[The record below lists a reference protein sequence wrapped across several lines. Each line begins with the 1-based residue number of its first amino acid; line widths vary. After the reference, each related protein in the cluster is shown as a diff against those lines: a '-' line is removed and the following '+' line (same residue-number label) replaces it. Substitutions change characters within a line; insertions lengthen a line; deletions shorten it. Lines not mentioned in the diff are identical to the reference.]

1 MSEKTESQS
10 AYDKLT
16 PQRKQLV
23 DMVLE
28 NLENG
33 TGLWTPGW
41 RMSGAPESAITGKKY
56 RGVNNFFLTLIAMA
70 RGYSDNRWATYNQ
83 IEERDWHFKTDEEG
97 NGLGKGAGVTIEFY
111 ELRDRETKKP
121 FDRHTLDG
129 MTLEEKTEYE
139 RENVYPVRKYYRVFN
154 GDIIDGIPAKEMET
168 LDESGR
174 NERADKLMEFWSDK
188 EAKIIYS
195 GSRAFYRPSTDEI
208 HLPERED
215 FKSMPEFYATALHE
229 MGHSTGHE
237 SRLNRDIQ
245 NSFGDEN
252 YAIEE
257 LRAEL
262 ASMFMEQDLGISVDD
277 SHIRNNSAYIKSWH
291 DEIKDNPNAL
301 FMAIADADKI
311 SRYVAA
317 KEQEASR
324 KETEPY
330 AVVTDENEYGDTVYK
345 VYMCAAHGQT
355 ALAINYSFASREA
368 LMNEFEKMQ
377 EYPAWAD
384 KEFQEVGMDE
394 LEKMSAA
401 RAEKSEIKEVKSE
414 EYIKPSEVAAR
425 SLKERKGVDMTG
437 RGIESLT
444 RMSDREVVER
454 ARKTKNGEKFSAL
467 YNGQPVLETEEKDE
481 RSLMARLAMFCN
493 GDKEQLLRVFKS
505 SGQFRDEKSKAFYE
519 KMAEQSMQF
528 ISRLK
533 SDMAKPRTTS
543 GGGRMRSGANAKT

>member
-111 ELRDRETKKP
+111 ELRDKQTKQR

-154 GDIIDGIPAKEMET
+154 GDVIDGIPAKEVET

-188 EAKIIYS
+188 EAKIIYG

-208 HLPERED
+208 HLPERDD

-262 ASMFMEQDLGISVDD
+262 ASMFMEQDLGVLVDD

-291 DEIKDNPNAL
+291 DEIEDNPNAL
-301 FMAIADADKI
+301 FTAIADADKI
-311 SRYVAA
+311 SRYIAA
-317 KEQEASR
+317 KEQEANR
-324 KETEPY
+324 KETEPF

-345 VYMCAAHGQT
+345 VFMCAAHGQT
-355 ALAINYSFASREA
+355 ALAINYAFASREA

-384 KEFQEVGMDE
+384 KEFQEVGIDE

-401 RAEKSEIKEVKSE
+401 RADKSEIKEVKSE

-425 SLKERKGVDMTG
+425 SLKERKSADMTG
-437 RGIESLT
+437 RGVESLT

-454 ARKTKNGEKFSAL
+454 AGKTKNGEKFSAL

-481 RSLMARLAMFCN
+481 RSLMSRLAMFCN

-533 SDMAKPRTTS
+533 SDMVKPRTNAGS
-543 GGGRMRSGANAKT
+543 GRMRSGANAKT

>member
-1 MSEKTESQS
+1 MSEDKVQQS

-16 PQRKQLV
+16 PQRKQLI

-188 EAKIIYS
+188 EAKIIYG

-301 FMAIADADKI
+301 FTAIADADKI

-317 KEQEASR
+317 KEQEANR
-324 KETEPY
+324 KEAEPF
-330 AVVTDENEYGDTVYK
+330 AIVADENEYG
-345 VYMCAAHGQT
+345 
-355 ALAINYSFASREA
+355 
-368 LMNEFEKMQ
+368 
-377 EYPAWAD
+377 
-384 KEFQEVGMDE
+384 
-394 LEKMSAA
+394 
-401 RAEKSEIKEVKSE
+401 
-414 EYIKPSEVAAR
+414 
-425 SLKERKGVDMTG
+425 ERGTY
-437 RGIESLT
+437 
-444 RMSDREVVER
+444 ER
-454 ARKTKNGEKFSAL
+454 
-467 YNGQPVLETEEKDE
+467 V
-481 RSLMARLAMFCN
+481 
-493 GDKEQLLRVFKS
+493 
-505 SGQFRDEKSKAFYE
+505 
-519 KMAEQSMQF
+519 
-528 ISRLK
+528 
-533 SDMAKPRTTS
+533 
-543 GGGRMRSGANAKT
+543 

>member
-1 MSEKTESQS
+1 MSEDKVQQS

-33 TGLWTPGW
+33 TGLWKPGW
-41 RMSGAPESAITGKKY
+41 KIAGAPESAVTGKQY

-70 RGYSDNRWATYNQ
+70 RGYTDNRWMTYHQ
-83 IEERDWHFKTDEEG
+83 MEERDWHFKTDEEG
-97 NGLGKGAGVTIEFY
+97 GSLGKGAGVTIEFY
-111 ELRDRETKKP
+111 ELRDKATKQR

-154 GDIIDGIPAKEMET
+154 GDVIDGIPAKEIEPF
-168 LDESGR
+168 DESGR
-174 NERADKLMEFWSDK
+174 NERADKLMAYWSDK
-188 EAKIIYS
+188 EARIIYG

-208 HLPERED
+208 HLPERAD
-215 FKSMPEFYATALHE
+215 FESMPEFYATALHE

-301 FMAIADADKI
+301 FTAIADADKI

-317 KEQEASR
+317 KEQEANR
-324 KETEPY
+324 KEAEPF
-330 AVVTDENEYGDTVYK
+330 AIVADENEYGDTVYK

-355 ALAINYSFASREA
+355 SLALNYGFTSREA
-368 LMNEFEKMQ
+368 LMAEFGKMQ
-377 EYPAWAD
+377 SLPFWSD
-384 KEFQEVGMDE
+384 KEFQEVGLEE
-394 LEKMSAA
+394 LQAISVQRTQA
-401 RAEKSEIKEVKSE
+401 RQTPEEKSE
-414 EYIKPSEVAAR
+414 EYVKPSEVAAR
-425 SLKERKGVDMTG
+425 SVKERKSADMTD
-437 RGIESLT
+437 RGVESLT

-454 ARKTKNGEKFSAL
+454 AGNTKNGEKFSAL
-467 YNGQPVLETEEKDE
+467 YNGLPVLETEEKDE
-481 RSLMARLAMFCN
+481 RSLMTRLAMFTG
-493 GDKEQLLRVFKS
+493 GDKEQLLRVFRS
-505 SGQFRDEKSKAFYE
+505 SGQFRDEKPNSFYE
-519 KMAEQSMQF
+519 KMAEQSMQYLF
-528 ISRLK
+528 RVKESTGK
-533 SDMAKPRTTS
+533 TD
-543 GGGRMRSGANAKT
+543 GNGGRSRRGVNAKT

>member
-1 MSEKTESQS
+1 MSETQERQN
-10 AYDKLT
+10 AYEKLT

-33 TGLWTPGW
+33 IGLWTPGW
-41 RMSGAPESAITGKKY
+41 RIPGAPESAVTGKKY

-97 NGLGKGAGVTIEFY
+97 NGLGKGAGVTIEFF
-111 ELRDRETKKP
+111 ELRDRQTKQR

-129 MTLEEKTEYE
+129 MTLEEKEEYE

-154 GDIIDGIPAKEMET
+154 GDLIDGMPAKEEET

-174 NERADKLMEFWSDK
+174 SERADKLIDYWSDT
-188 EAKIIYS
+188 ESKIIYG
-195 GSRAFYRPSTDEI
+195 GSRAYYSPITDEI
-208 HLPERED
+208 HLPERTD
-215 FKSMPEFYATALHE
+215 FENIQEFYATALHE

-237 SRLNRDIQ
+237 KRLNREIR
-245 NSFGDEN
+245 NKFGNEN

-257 LRAEL
+257 LPAEL
-262 ASMFMEQDLGISVDD
+262 ASMFMEQDLEISVDD
-277 SHIRNNSAYIKSWH
+277 SHIRNNSAYIKNWH
-291 DEIKDNPNAL
+291 DEIKENPNAL
-301 FMAIADADKI
+301 FTAIADADKI
-311 SRYVAA
+311 SRYVVA
-317 KEQEASR
+317 KEQESSK

-330 AVVTDENEYGDTVYK
+330 AIITEENEYGDAVYK
-345 VYMCAAHGQT
+345 VYMCVARGQT
-355 ALAINYSFASREA
+355 VLALNYAFSSREA
-368 LMNEFEKMQ
+368 LMKEFEKMQ
-377 EYPAWAD
+377 SYPAWAE
-384 KEFQEVGMDE
+384 KEFREVGIDE
-394 LEKMSAA
+394 LEKISIE
-401 RAEKSEIKEVKSE
+401 RADKLEVKEEKSK
-414 EYIKPSEVAAR
+414 EYIKPSEVAAKGIR
-425 SLKERKGVDMTG
+425 ARKSADMTD

-444 RMSDREVVER
+444 RMSDREVVEH
-454 ARKTKNGEKFSAL
+454 AGKTKNGEKFSAL
-467 YNGQPVLETEEKDE
+467 YNGQPVLESEEKDE

-505 SGQFRDEKSKAFYE
+505 SGQFRGEKPKAFYE

-533 SDMAKPRTTS
+533 SEMPKPKTETGIGRT
-543 GGGRMRSGANAKT
+543 RLGANAKT